1 MTRSS
6 LRIFNTHP
14 GMTLAEVVI
23 AIAIIASTV
32 PLILAATS
40 AAHRARQFTQTD
52 THSAWL
58 VRDAQRRIC
67 NEWAQSGEKSD
78 LGIPFPFPTEDS
90 PEATMELAYRKDG
103 TFIPADDTDQAVYFV
118 SVKAEPYLQTA
129 HQAKGLPLAL
139 VSIEIQAD
147 SNKRKK
153 LNYRYISTREGI
165 L

>member
-1 MTRSS
+1 MTRSC
-6 LRIFNTHP
+6 LRILNTHR

-40 AAHRARQFTQTD
+40 AAHRARQFTETE

-58 VRDAQRRIC
+58 VRDAQRRIS
-67 NEWAQSGEKSD
+67 NEWAQSVEKSD
-78 LGIPFPFPTEDS
+78 LEIPFPFPTEDW

-103 TFIPADDTDQAVYFV
+103 TFIPADESDHAVYFV
-118 SVKAEPYLQTA
+118 SVKAEPYLQAT

-139 VSIEIQAD
+139 VSIEIQAA
-147 SNKRKK
+147 SNKIRK
-153 LNYRYISTREGI
+153 LSYQYVSTREGV